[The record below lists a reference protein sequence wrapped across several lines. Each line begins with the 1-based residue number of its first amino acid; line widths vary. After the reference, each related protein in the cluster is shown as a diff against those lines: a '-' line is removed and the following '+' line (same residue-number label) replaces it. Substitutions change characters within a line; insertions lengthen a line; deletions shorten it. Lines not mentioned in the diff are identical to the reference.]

1 MDGNRI
7 PRTEC
12 SELNDPQ
19 PRSRPRLTLV
29 IPTRNERE
37 SVPLLL
43 SALEPAFDGLPVE
56 ILFVDDS
63 DDDTPETA
71 ARHAPACRLPVRML
85 HRAAGAR
92 EGGLAGAVLA
102 GARHARGEWALVMD
116 ADLQHPP
123 EAAAAL
129 ARTALGHGVDIVVGT
144 RYAGSGSTG
153 DGLDGPARRLV
164 SRGSTLLAKT
174 VFPRRLAGVSDP
186 MSGLFAFR
194 TAAIDPDR
202 LSPLGFKVL
211 LEVLVRNP
219 GARVAEVSY
228 RFAPRAAGTSKASL
242 REGLRFLR
250 HLARLRRP
258 ELRAGRRG
266 DTGRDSASDRPG
278 LGTTGRFL
286 AFGLVGLSGIAVNT
300 AALWFF
306 HTVAGLHELLGATLA
321 TQVSSLWNWALLET
335 LVYRG
340 DRGGGRRAALA
351 RGLAFLTLNNLLL
364 LGRLPLLQV
373 LVVAGVGLLTANVIS
388 LVVLFVARFLFSD
401 LLIYRGRRAEKSR
414 RDPVR
419 VLVAPGAGVPGS
431 PEPATATTPPE
442 APAAAI
448 AAPAA
453 PEATT
458 TATAAPEASPAH
470 PKRPRY
476 LTYRY
481 DIAGTV
487 TIGSQIRLPELEFF
501 RAQWVPPH
509 SCDITV
515 RVGDVGRRFPRHR
528 AVMTEIPGRGAPQ
541 PTTVQYEEQL
551 GRLGA
556 NFRVD
561 IGDPIDVLVSPL
573 LARSPHV
580 VYTNVLEALLRF
592 VLVARGRML
601 LHSACVELGGT
612 GVMLSALTD
621 TGKTSTVLRLLSEHD
636 GRFLSDDMTVVDAT
650 GNALCFPKPLTI
662 SAHTLHAVRS
672 DDLTPREWR
681 RLQRQS
687 RLHSKEGRSFAFT
700 LARHNLPIMGINA
713 VTQILVPPPK
723 YAVDRL
729 VDCRLSSAIKVTEL
743 FVIERGEPRLSELGH
758 DETVSRLLVNT
769 EDAYGFPPFRYFAP
783 AVTVDGLDH
792 ARLRSRERDVLS
804 GFLSGV
810 RTRVLASD
818 HFGWAD
824 EIPLLLA
831 ADRPSVNGHR
841 VHKAEGHAW
850 PHWEPET
857 PEGAAPQPVRSGAL
871 PLYRAVPTD
880 SGAPR
885 TNGPGGRTP

>member
-1 MDGNRI
+1 MDGNRTL
-7 PRTEC
+7 RTEC
-12 SELNDPQ
+12 SELNA
-19 PRSRPRLTLV
+19 PRPLVRPRLTLV

-43 SALEPAFDGLPVE
+43 RALEPAFDGLPVE

-63 DDDTPETA
+63 DDDTPATA
-71 ARHAPACRLPVRML
+71 ARHAPDCRLPVRMI
-85 HRAAGAR
+85 HRESGAR
-92 EGGLAGAVLA
+92 EGGLAGAVLS

-129 ARTALGHGVDIVVGT
+129 ARTALGHDVDIVVGT

-153 DGLDGPARRLV
+153 DGLDGPVRRLV
-164 SRGSTLLAKT
+164 SRGSTLLTKA
-174 VFPRRLAGVSDP
+174 VFPHRLAGVSDP

-194 TAAIDPDR
+194 TSAIDMDR

-211 LEVLVRNP
+211 LELLVRHP
-219 GARVAEVSY
+219 GARVAEVAY

-242 REGLRFLR
+242 REGMRFLR
-250 HLARLRRP
+250 HLLRLRRP
-258 ELRAGRRG
+258 DLAAARRTDQVRHAVPGRR
-266 DTGRDSASDRPG
+266 D
-278 LGTTGRFL
+278 LGATTRFL
-286 AFGLVGLSGIAVNT
+286 AFGLVGVSGIAVNT

-306 HTVAGLHELLGATLA
+306 HSVVGLQQLLGATLA
-321 TQVSSLWNWALLET
+321 TQVSSLWNFALLET

-340 DRGGGRRAALA
+340 GRGGDKRAVLV
-351 RGLAFLTLNNLLL
+351 RGIAFLALNNLLL
-364 LGRLPLLQV
+364 LGRLPLLEW
-373 LVVAGVGLLTANVIS
+373 LVDTGIGLLTANVIS
-388 LVVLFVARFLFSD
+388 LVALFVARFLFSD
-401 LLIYRGRRAEKSR
+401 LLIYRGRRDDGAR

-419 VLVAPGAGVPGS
+419 VLVAPGSVPPGS
-431 PEPATATTPPE
+431 TAPSPARAASAPADP
-442 APAAAI
+442 ADPAAA
-448 AAPAA
+448 PAH
-453 PEATT
+453 
-458 TATAAPEASPAH
+458 H

-501 RAQWVPPH
+501 RAQWVPPD

-528 AVMTEIPGRGAPQ
+528 SVMTEIPGRGGPQ

-551 GRLGA
+551 GRFGA

-561 IGDPIDVLVSPL
+561 IGDPVDVLVSPL

-672 DDLTPREWR
+672 DDLTPHEWR

-729 VDCRLSSAIKVTEL
+729 VSCRLSSAVKVTEL
-743 FVIERGEPRLSELGH
+743 FVIERGTPRLSDLGH
-758 DETVSRLLVNT
+758 DETVDRLLVNT

-783 AVTVDGLDH
+783 AITVDGLDH

-818 HFGWAD
+818 RFGWAD
-824 EIPLLLA
+824 EIPRLL
-831 ADRPSVNGHR
+831 DTGRPAVNGRPAHP
-841 VHKAEGHAW
+841 VDGHPW
-850 PHWEPET
+850 PHWMPEEPKGG
-857 PEGAAPQPVRSGAL
+857 PSLPVRPGALHPYGTALRAESGAS
-871 PLYRAVPTD
+871 REGDA
-880 SGAPR
+880 
-885 TNGPGGRTP
+885 GGRTP

>member
-1 MDGNRI
+1 MDGNRT

-12 SELNDPQ
+12 DELNDPR
-19 PRSRPRLTLV
+19 PLVRPRLTLV

-37 SVPLLL
+37 TVPLLL
-43 SALEPAFDGLPVE
+43 RALEPAFGDLPVE

-63 DDDTPETA
+63 DDDTPTTA
-71 ARHAPACRLPVRML
+71 ARHAPDHRLPVRMI
-85 HRAAGAR
+85 HREGGAR

-153 DGLDGPARRLV
+153 DGLDGPVRRLV
-164 SRGSTLLAKT
+164 SRGSTLLTKAA
-174 VFPRRLAGVSDP
+174 FPHRLAGVSDP

-194 TAAIDPDR
+194 TAAIDVDR

-211 LEVLVRNP
+211 LELLVRHP
-219 GARVAEVSY
+219 GARVAEVAY

-258 ELRAGRRG
+258 GPVAAHRPDEGRHPGTGRR
-266 DTGRDSASDRPG
+266 D
-278 LGTTGRFL
+278 LGATARFL
-286 AFGLVGLSGIAVNT
+286 AFGLIGLSGIAVNT

-306 HTVAGLHELLGATLA
+306 HSVVGLQHLLGAALA
-321 TQVSSLWNWALLET
+321 TQVSSLWNFALLET

-340 DRGGGRRAALA
+340 GRGGGKRAVLV
-351 RGLAFLTLNNLLL
+351 RGVAFLALNNLLL
-364 LGRLPLLQV
+364 LGRLPLLQW
-373 LVVAGVGLLTANVIS
+373 LVDSGIGLLTANVLS
-388 LVVLFVARFLFSD
+388 LVALFVARFLFSD
-401 LLIYRGRRAEKSR
+401 LLIYRARRDDGAR

-419 VLVAPGAGVPGS
+419 VLVAPGSVPPGTTAPS
-431 PEPATATTPPE
+431 PAATAS
-442 APAAAI
+442 APSGSAAA
-448 AAPAA
+448 P
-453 PEATT
+453 
-458 TATAAPEASPAH
+458 SHH

-476 LTYRY
+476 LSYRY

-487 TIGSQIRLPELEFF
+487 TIGSQIHLPELEFF
-501 RAQWVPPH
+501 RAQWVPPDA
-509 SCDITV
+509 CDITV

-528 AVMTEIPGRGAPQ
+528 AVMTEIPGRGGPQ

-601 LHSACVELGGT
+601 LHSATVELGGT

-672 DDLTPREWR
+672 DDLTPHEWR

-700 LARHNLPIMGINA
+700 LARHNLPIMGVNA

-729 VDCRLSSAIKVTEL
+729 VSCRLSSAVQVTEL
-743 FVIERGEPRLSELGH
+743 FVIERGTPRLSDLGH
-758 DETVSRLLVNT
+758 DETVDRLLANT

-783 AVTVDGLDH
+783 AITVDGLDH

-818 HFGWAD
+818 RFGWAD
-824 EIPLLLA
+824 EIPRLLA
-831 ADRPSVNGHR
+831 ADRPATNGRPTHL
-841 VHKAEGHAW
+841 VDGHPW
-850 PHWEPET
+850 PHWVPEDV
-857 PEGAAPQPVRSGAL
+857 PPLPVRSGAL
-871 PLYRAVPTD
+871 PSHPALRTD
-880 SGAPR
+880 SGASREGDPD
-885 TNGPGGRTP
+885 GRTP

>member
-12 SELNDPQ
+12 SELNGPHTLV
-19 PRSRPRLTLV
+19 RPRLTLV
-29 IPTRNERE
+29 VPTRNERE

-43 SALEPAFDGLPVE
+43 RALEPAFDGLPAE

-71 ARHAPACRLPVRML
+71 ARHARDCRMPVRML
-85 HRAAGAR
+85 HREKDAR

-153 DGLDGPARRLV
+153 DGLDGPIRRLV
-164 SRGSTLLAKT
+164 SRGSTLVTKA
-174 VFPRRLAGVSDP
+174 VFPHRLAGVSDP

-194 TAAIDPDR
+194 TAAIDLDR

-211 LEVLVRNP
+211 LELLVRHP

-258 ELRAGRRG
+258 GA
-266 DTGRDSASDRPG
+266 TGRTESGRHAGPGRPG
-278 LGTTGRFL
+278 MSATARFL
-286 AFGLVGLSGIAVNT
+286 AFGLIGVSGIAVNT

-306 HTVAGLHELLGATLA
+306 HTVAGVQHLVSATLA
-321 TQVSSLWNWALLET
+321 TQVSSLWNFALLET
-335 LVYRG
+335 LVYHG
-340 DRGGGRRAALA
+340 GRGGGRRAVLM
-351 RGLAFLTLNNLLL
+351 RGLAFLALNNLLL
-364 LGRLPLLQV
+364 LGRLPFLEWLLHT
-373 LVVAGVGLLTANVIS
+373 GMGLLTANVVS
-388 LVVLFVARFLFSD
+388 LVALFVARFLFSD
-401 LLIYRGRRAEKSR
+401 LVIYRGPRDHGAR

-419 VLVAPGAGVPGS
+419 VLVAPGSVPPGTPKPAATAQATAQAAS
-431 PEPATATTPPE
+431 QATAPAPEPKSSAG
-442 APAAAI
+442 
-448 AAPAA
+448 
-453 PEATT
+453 
-458 TATAAPEASPAH
+458 H

-501 RAQWVPPH
+501 RAQWVPPD

-561 IGDPIDVLVSPL
+561 IGDPIAVLVSPF

-621 TGKTSTVLRLLSEHD
+621 TGKTSTVLRLLSEHE
-636 GRFLSDDMTVVDAT
+636 GRFLSDDMTVVDAH

-672 DDLTPREWR
+672 DDLTPHEWH

-700 LARHNLPIMGINA
+700 LARHNLPIMSVNA

-729 VDCRLSSAIKVTEL
+729 VSCRLSSAVKVTEL
-743 FVIERGEPRLSELGH
+743 FVIERGAPRLSDLGH
-758 DETVSRLLVNT
+758 EDTVSRLLVNT

-783 AVTVDGLDH
+783 AITVAGLDH
-792 ARLRSRERDVLS
+792 AQLRSREREVLT

-810 RTRVLASD
+810 RSRVLASD
-818 HFGWAD
+818 RFGWAD
-824 EIPLLLA
+824 EIPRLLA
-831 ADRPSVNGHR
+831 ADRPPTNGR
-841 VHKAEGHAW
+841 PVPAADGHPW
-850 PHWEPET
+850 PHWEPEA
-857 PEGAAPQPVRSGAL
+857 PEGAPPLPMRSGAL
-871 PLYRAVPTD
+871 PPYTTLRSD
-880 SGAPR
+880 SGASR
-885 TNGPGGRTP
+885 ENDAGGKTP

>member
-7 PRTEC
+7 SRTEC
-12 SELNDPQ
+12 SELNDPR
-19 PRSRPRLTLV
+19 PLVRPRLTLV

-43 SALEPAFDGLPVE
+43 RALEPAFDGLPVE

-63 DDDTPETA
+63 DDDTPATA
-71 ARHAPACRLPVRML
+71 ARHAPDCRLPVRML
-85 HRAAGAR
+85 HRAEGAR
-92 EGGLAGAVLA
+92 EGGLAGAVLS

-123 EAAAAL
+123 QAAAAL
-129 ARTALGHGVDIVVGT
+129 ARTALGHGVDIVIGT

-153 DGLDGPARRLV
+153 DGLDGPTRRLV
-164 SRGSTLLAKT
+164 SYGSTLLTKA
-174 VFPRRLAGVSDP
+174 VFPCRLAGVSDP

-194 TAAIDPDR
+194 TAAIDLDR

-211 LEVLVRNP
+211 LELLVRHP
-219 GARVAEVSY
+219 GARVAEVAY

-242 REGLRFLR
+242 REGVRFLR

-258 ELRAGRRG
+258 DPGGARRG
-266 DTGRDSASDRPG
+266 DPGRHAVPGRPG
-278 LGTTGRFL
+278 LGATARFL
-286 AFGLVGLSGIAVNT
+286 AFGLIGLSGIVVNT

-306 HTVAGLHELLGATLA
+306 HSVAGIQHLLSATLA
-321 TQVSSLWNWALLET
+321 TQVSSLWNFALLET

-340 DRGGGRRAALA
+340 GRGGDRRAVLV
-351 RGLAFLTLNNLLL
+351 RGIAFLALNNLLL
-364 LGRLPLLQV
+364 LGRLPLLEV
-373 LVVAGVGLLTANVIS
+373 FVRSGIGLLTANVLS

-401 LLIYRGRRAEKSR
+401 LIIYRGPRDAAAR

-419 VLVAPGAGVPGS
+419 VLVAPGATAPGS
-431 PEPATATTPPE
+431 AAVSPATAPSPSTTGPTTGPAT
-442 APAAAI
+442 APATSS
-448 AAPAA
+448 PA
-453 PEATT
+453 
-458 TATAAPEASPAH
+458 PAH

-501 RAQWVPPH
+501 RAQWVPPEA
-509 SCDITV
+509 CDITV

-528 AVMTEIPGRGAPQ
+528 AVMTEIPGHGASR

-551 GRLGA
+551 GRFGA

-561 IGDPIDVLVSPL
+561 IGDPIAVVVSPL

-592 VLVARGRML
+592 VLVARDRML

-636 GRFLSDDMTVVDAT
+636 GRFLSDDMTVIDAA

-672 DDLTPREWR
+672 DDLTPHEWH

-729 VDCRLSSAIKVTEL
+729 VSCRLSSAVKVTEL
-743 FVIERGEPRLSELGH
+743 FVIERGTPRLSDLGH
-758 DETVSRLLVNT
+758 AETVSRLLLNT

-783 AVTVDGLDH
+783 AITVDGLDH
-792 ARLRSRERDVLS
+792 AQLRSRERDVLA

-818 HFGWAD
+818 RFGWAD
-824 EIPLLLA
+824 EIPRLLD
-831 ADRPSVNGHR
+831 ADRPAINGHAAP
-841 VHKAEGHAW
+841 VADGHPW
-850 PHWEPET
+850 PHWMPEA
-857 PEGAAPQPVRSGAL
+857 PEGDRPVPLRSGGL
-871 PLYRAVPTD
+871 PPYTAARTD
-880 SGAPR
+880 SGAFR
-885 TNGPGGRTP
+885 ENNPGGSTP

>member
-7 PRTEC
+7 PRTAC

-19 PRSRPRLTLV
+19 PHVRPRLTLV
-29 IPTRNERE
+29 VPTRNERE

-43 SALEPAFDGLPVE
+43 LALEPAFDGLPVE

-71 ARHAPACRLPVRML
+71 ARHAPDCRIPVRFL
-85 HRAAGAR
+85 HREKGAR

-144 RYAGSGSTG
+144 RYTGSGSPG
-153 DGLDGPARRLV
+153 DGLDGPIRRLV
-164 SRGSTLLAKT
+164 SRGSTLLAKGI
-174 VFPRRLAGVSDP
+174 FPHRLAGVSDP

-194 TAAIDPDR
+194 TAAIDLDR

-211 LEVLVRNP
+211 LELLVRHP
-219 GARVAEVSY
+219 GARVAEVAY
-228 RFAPRAAGTSKASL
+228 RFAPRAVGTSKASL

-258 ELRAGRRG
+258 VAG
-266 DTGRDSASDRPG
+266 DTHDDAGTGRTG
-278 LGTTGRFL
+278 LGPTARFL
-286 AFGLVGLSGIAVNT
+286 AFGLIGVSGIAVNT

-306 HTVAGLHELLGATLA
+306 HSVVGIQQLVGATLA
-321 TQVSSLWNWALLET
+321 TQVSSLWNFALIET

-340 DRGGGRRAALA
+340 GRSGGRRAVLV
-351 RGLAFLTLNNLLL
+351 RGLAFLALNNLLL
-364 LGRLPLLQV
+364 LGRLPMLEW
-373 LVVAGVGLLTANVIS
+373 LVDSGIGLLTANVLT
-388 LVVLFVARFLFSD
+388 LVTVFVARFLFSD
-401 LLIYRGRRAEKSR
+401 LVIYRGRRADGAR

-419 VLVAPGAGVPGS
+419 VLVAPESTAPGATTRGATVPDATAPDATVPG
-431 PEPATATTPPE
+431 TP
-442 APAAAI
+442 
-448 AAPAA
+448 A
-453 PEATT
+453 PE
-458 TATAAPEASPAH
+458 SPAPTFSGHH

-501 RAQWVPPH
+501 RAQWVPPDA
-509 SCDITV
+509 CDITV
-515 RVGDVGRRFPRHR
+515 RVGDVGRRLPRYR
-528 AVMTEIPGRGAPQ
+528 AVMTEIPGLGEPQ

-551 GRLGA
+551 GRFGA

-592 VLVARGRML
+592 VLVSRDRML
-601 LHSACVELGGT
+601 LHSACVEMGGT

-636 GRFLSDDMTVVDAT
+636 GRFLSDDMTVVDAA

-672 DDLTPREWR
+672 DDLTPHEWR

-729 VDCRLSSAIKVTEL
+729 VSCRLSSAVKVTEL
-743 FVIERGEPRLSELGH
+743 FVIERGTPNLSDLSH
-758 DETVSRLLVNT
+758 AETVIRLLANT

-783 AVTVDGLDH
+783 AITVDGLDH

-810 RTRVLASD
+810 RSRVLASD

-824 EIPLLLA
+824 DIPRLLA
-831 ADRPSVNGHR
+831 ADRPAINGHA
-841 VHKAEGHAW
+841 VPGTDGHTW
-850 PHWEPET
+850 PHWPPET
-857 PEGAAPQPVRSGAL
+857 PESAPLPPLGSGAL
-871 PLYRAVPTD
+871 PQYTSRTD

-885 TNGPGGRTP
+885 EHDPGGGIS

>member
-1 MDGNRI
+1 MDGNRTL
-7 PRTEC
+7 RTEC
-12 SELNDPQ
+12 SELNA
-19 PRSRPRLTLV
+19 PRPLVRPRLTLV

-43 SALEPAFDGLPVE
+43 RALEPAFGGLPVE

-63 DDDTPETA
+63 DDDTPATA
-71 ARHAPACRLPVRML
+71 ARHAPDCRLPVRMI
-85 HRAAGAR
+85 HREGGAR

-102 GARHARGEWALVMD
+102 GARRARGEWALVMD

-153 DGLDGPARRLV
+153 DGLDGPVRRLV
-164 SRGSTLLAKT
+164 SRGSTLLTKA

-194 TAAIDPDR
+194 TAAIDMDR

-211 LEVLVRNP
+211 LELLVRHP

-258 ELRAGRRG
+258 TLAAPRAGEGRHSV
-266 DTGRDSASDRPG
+266 TGRRD
-278 LGTTGRFL
+278 LGTTARFL

-306 HTVAGLHELLGATLA
+306 HTVAGLQHLLGATLA
-321 TQVSSLWNWALLET
+321 TQVSSLWNFALLET

-340 DRGGGRRAALA
+340 GRSGDKRAVLVRGI
-351 RGLAFLTLNNLLL
+351 AFLALNNLLL
-364 LGRLPLLQV
+364 LGRLPLLEWFV
-373 LVVAGVGLLTANVIS
+373 DSGIGLLTANVLS
-388 LVVLFVARFLFSD
+388 LVALFLARFLFSD
-401 LLIYRGRRAEKSR
+401 LLIYRRRRDAGAR

-419 VLVAPGAGVPGS
+419 VLVAPGSVPPGS
-431 PEPATATTPPE
+431 PAPSPAATAPDTPATEPA
-442 APAAAI
+442 
-448 AAPAA
+448 
-453 PEATT
+453 
-458 TATAAPEASPAH
+458 ASTSH

-501 RAQWVPPH
+501 RAQWVPPD

-528 AVMTEIPGRGAPQ
+528 AVMTEIPGRGGPQ

-601 LHSACVELGGT
+601 LHSATVELGGT

-621 TGKTSTVLRLLSEHD
+621 TGKTSTILRLLSEHD

-672 DDLTPREWR
+672 DDLTPHEWR

-700 LARHNLPIMGINA
+700 LARHNLPIMCVNA

-729 VDCRLSSAIKVTEL
+729 VSCRLSSAVKVTEL
-743 FVIERGEPRLSELGH
+743 FVIERGTPRLSDLGH
-758 DETVSRLLVNT
+758 DETVDRLLVNT

-783 AVTVDGLDH
+783 AITVDGLDH

-818 HFGWAD
+818 RFGWAD
-824 EIPLLLA
+824 EIPRLLD
-831 ADRPSVNGHR
+831 ADRPAAGGRSAPQVDGHP
-841 VHKAEGHAW
+841 W
-850 PHWEPET
+850 PHWM
-857 PEGAAPQPVRSGAL
+857 PEGESPLPLPSGAL
-871 PLYRAVPTD
+871 PPHPALRTD
-880 SGAPR
+880 SGAAHER
-885 TNGPGGRTP
+885 GPGGRTP

>member
-7 PRTEC
+7 TRTEC

-63 DDDTPETA
+63 DDDTPATA

-85 HRAAGAR
+85 HRESGAR

-102 GARHARGEWALVMD
+102 GARHARGAWALVMD

-123 EAAAAL
+123 QAAAAL

-153 DGLDGPARRLV
+153 DGLDGPTRRLV
-164 SRGSTLLAKT
+164 SRGSTVLAKT
-174 VFPRRLAGVSDP
+174 VFPHRLAGVSDP

-194 TAAIDPDR
+194 TAAIDLDR

-211 LEVLVRNP
+211 LELLVRHP

-258 ELRAGRRG
+258 EPGGSRGGGRQ
-266 DTGRDSASDRPG
+266 AAPDRPG
-278 LGTTGRFL
+278 LGTTARFF

-306 HTVAGLHELLGATLA
+306 HTVVGLHQLLGATLA

-340 DRGGGRRAALA
+340 GQGGGRRAALV
-351 RGLAFLTLNNLLL
+351 RGIAFLALNNLLL
-364 LGRLPLLQV
+364 LGRLPLLQALV
-373 LVVAGVGLLTANVIS
+373 LAGVGLLTANVIS
-388 LVVLFVARFLFSD
+388 LVVLFVVRFLFSD
-401 LLIYRGRRAEKSR
+401 LLIYRGRRDDGAR

-419 VLVAPGAGVPGS
+419 VLVAPGATLPGA
-431 PEPATATTPPE
+431 PEPS
-442 APAAAI
+442 
-448 AAPAA
+448 
-453 PEATT
+453 ATT
-458 TATAAPEASPAH
+458 TAPEAPEAAPAH

-501 RAQWVPPH
+501 RAQWVPPD

-561 IGDPIDVLVSPL
+561 IGTPIDVVVSPL

-592 VLVARGRML
+592 VLVSRGRML

-636 GRFLSDDMTVVDAT
+636 GRFLSDDMTVVDAG

-672 DDLTPREWR
+672 DDLTPREWH

-713 VTQILVPPPK
+713 VTQIVVPPPK

-729 VDCRLSSAIKVTEL
+729 VDCRLSSAVKVTEL

-758 DETVSRLLVNT
+758 EETVSRLLVNT

-783 AVTVDGLDH
+783 AIIVDGLDH

-818 HFGWAD
+818 RFGWAD
-824 EIPLLLA
+824 EIPRLLA
-831 ADRPSVNGHR
+831 VDRPSVNGRR
-841 VHKAEGHAW
+841 VPGAEESPW

-857 PEGAAPQPVRSGAL
+857 PGGAAPQPVRSGL
-871 PLYRAVPTD
+871 GPLSTAVPTD
-880 SGAPR
+880 PRSSR
-885 TNGPGGRTP
+885 TNDPGGRTP

>member
-7 PRTEC
+7 PRTAC

-29 IPTRNERE
+29 IPTRDERE

-43 SALEPAFDGLPVE
+43 NALEPAFDELPVE

-63 DDDTPETA
+63 DDDTPATA
-71 ARHAPACRLPVRML
+71 ARHAPACRLPVRMI
-85 HRAAGAR
+85 HRESGAR

-123 EAAAAL
+123 QAAAAL

-164 SRGSTLLAKT
+164 SRGSTVLAKV
-174 VFPRRLAGVSDP
+174 VFPHRLAGVSDP

-211 LEVLVRNP
+211 LELLVRHP
-219 GARVAEVSY
+219 GARVAEVAY
-228 RFAPRAAGTSKASL
+228 QFAPRAAGTSKASL

-258 ELRAGRRG
+258 EPGRGRRG
-266 DTGRDSASDRPG
+266 DTGRDAAPGRPG
-278 LGTTGRFL
+278 LGTTARFL

-340 DRGGGRRAALA
+340 GGDGGRRAALV
-351 RGLAFLTLNNLLL
+351 RGIAFLALNNLLL
-364 LGRLPLLQV
+364 LGRLPLLQALV
-373 LVVAGVGLLTANVIS
+373 LAGVGLLTANVLS

-401 LLIYRGRRAEKSR
+401 LLIYRGRRDDGAR

-419 VLVAPGAGVPGS
+419 VLVAPGAAVPGS
-431 PEPATATTPPE
+431 PEIGTATPPP
-442 APAAAI
+442 AP
-448 AAPAA
+448 A
-453 PEATT
+453 PEAG
-458 TATAAPEASPAH
+458 PAH

-501 RAQWVPPH
+501 RAQWVPPD

-561 IGDPIDVLVSPL
+561 IGHPIDVLVSPL

-621 TGKTSTVLRLLSEHD
+621 TGKTSTVLRLLSEHE

-672 DDLTPREWR
+672 DDLTPREWH

-729 VDCRLSSAIKVTEL
+729 VDCRLSSAVKVTEL
-743 FVIERGEPRLSELGH
+743 FVIERGEPRLSDLGH

-783 AVTVDGLDH
+783 AITVDGLDH

-818 HFGWAD
+818 RFGWAD
-824 EIPLLLA
+824 EIPRLLA
-831 ADRPSVNGHR
+831 PDRPAINGR
-841 VHKAEGHAW
+841 PARRAYGHPW

-857 PEGAAPQPVRSGAL
+857 AETEAPQPVRSPVL
-871 PLYRAVPTD
+871 PLSGAVPAD
-880 SGAPR
+880 SRSSR
-885 TNGPGGRTP
+885 TTEAGGRTP

>member
-1 MDGNRI
+1 MDGNPT

-12 SELNDPQ
+12 SELNDPR
-19 PRSRPRLTLV
+19 PRVRPRLTLV
-29 IPTRNERE
+29 VPTRNERE

-43 SALEPAFDGLPVE
+43 RALEPAFDGLPAE

-71 ARHAPACRLPVRML
+71 ALHAPGCRLPVRML
-85 HRAAGAR
+85 HREKGAR

-164 SRGSTLLAKT
+164 SLGSTVLAKA

-194 TAAIDPDR
+194 IAATDLDR

-211 LEVLVRNP
+211 LEVLVRHP

-250 HLARLRRP
+250 HLARLRGP
-258 ELRAGRRG
+258 APGAGHDG
-266 DTGRDSASDRPG
+266 GTGRHAAPDRPG
-278 LGTTGRFL
+278 LGTTARFL

-306 HTVAGLHELLGATLA
+306 HSAVGLHQLLGATLA

-340 DRGGGRRAALA
+340 GGQGGRRAALG
-351 RGLAFLTLNNLLL
+351 RGIAFLALNNLLL
-364 LGRLPLLQV
+364 LGRLPLLELFV
-373 LVVAGVGLLTANVIS
+373 LAGVGLLTANVLS
-388 LVVLFVARFLFSD
+388 LVVLFVVRFLFSD
-401 LLIYRGRRAEKSR
+401 LLIYRRRHEASAR

-419 VLVAPGAGVPGS
+419 VLVAPGTEVPGS
-431 PEPATATTPPE
+431 APPSPAATTPS
-442 APAAAI
+442 
-448 AAPAA
+448 
-453 PEATT
+453 T
-458 TATAAPEASPAH
+458 AH

-501 RAQWVPPH
+501 RAQWVPPDV
-509 SCDITV
+509 CDITV
-515 RVGDVGRRFPRHR
+515 RVGDVGRRLPRHR

-592 VLVARGRML
+592 VLVSRDRML

-636 GRFLSDDMTVVDAT
+636 GRFLSDDMTVVDAD

-672 DDLTPREWR
+672 DDLTPHEWH

-729 VDCRLSSAIKVTEL
+729 VDCRLSSAVKVTEL
-743 FVIERGEPRLSELGH
+743 FVIERGEPRLSDLGH

-783 AVTVDGLDH
+783 AITVDGLDH
-792 ARLRSRERDVLS
+792 ARLRGRERDILS

-818 HFGWAD
+818 RFGWAD
-824 EIPLLLA
+824 EIPRLLA
-831 ADRPSVNGHR
+831 ADRPAVNGHPVPR
-841 VHKAEGHAW
+841 VDGHPW
-850 PHWEPET
+850 PHWVPET
-857 PEGAAPQPVRSGAL
+857 AKGAPPLPVSSGIL
-871 PLYRAVPTD
+871 PLHHAVPAD
-880 SGAPR
+880 SGASRPED
-885 TNGPGGRTP
+885 PGGRTP

>member
-1 MDGNRI
+1 MDGNHI
-7 PRTEC
+7 SRTEC
-12 SELNDPQ
+12 SELNDPH
-19 PRSRPRLTLV
+19 PPVRPRLTLV

-43 SALEPAFDGLPVE
+43 RALEPAFDGLPVE

-71 ARHAPACRLPVRML
+71 ARHAPGCPLPVRMV
-85 HRAAGAR
+85 HREKGAR

-123 EAAAAL
+123 QAAAAL

-153 DGLDGPARRLV
+153 GGLDGPARRLV
-164 SRGSTLLAKT
+164 SLGSTLLAKA

-194 TAAIDPDR
+194 IAAIDLDR

-211 LEVLVRNP
+211 LEVLVRHP

-258 ELRAGRRG
+258 DPGGAGRHA
-266 DTGRDSASDRPG
+266 ASDHPG
-278 LGTTGRFL
+278 LGPTARFL

-306 HTVAGLHELLGATLA
+306 HSVVGLHQLLGATLA

-340 DRGGGRRAALA
+340 GRGGGRRAALA
-351 RGLAFLTLNNLLL
+351 RGLAFLALNNLLL

-373 LVVAGVGLLTANVIS
+373 LVLAGIGLLTANVLS
-388 LVVLFVARFLFSD
+388 LVVLFVVRFLFSD
-401 LLIYRGRRAEKSR
+401 LLIYRGRRAEGTR

-419 VLVAPGAGVPGS
+419 VLVAPGSAVPGTTAPS
-431 PEPATATTPPE
+431 PGTTPAPAPAPAPAAAGTATTPTASP
-442 APAAAI
+442 AP
-448 AAPAA
+448 PA
-453 PEATT
+453 T
-458 TATAAPEASPAH
+458 SPAH

-501 RAQWVPPH
+501 RAQWVPPDA
-509 SCDITV
+509 CDITV

-528 AVMTEIPGRGAPQ
+528 AVMTEIPDRGAPQ

-551 GRLGA
+551 GRFGA

-561 IGDPIDVLVSPL
+561 IGDPIAVLVSPL

-601 LHSACVELGGT
+601 LHSATVELGGT

-636 GRFLSDDMTVVDAT
+636 GRFLSDDMTVVDAH

-672 DDLTPREWR
+672 DDLTPHEWR

-729 VDCRLSSAIKVTEL
+729 VSCRLSSAIKVTEL
-743 FVIERGEPRLSELGH
+743 FVIERGAPRLSDLGH
-758 DETVSRLLVNT
+758 EETVSRLLVNT

-783 AVTVDGLDH
+783 AITVDGLDH
-792 ARLRSRERDVLS
+792 AQLRSRERDVLA

-810 RTRVLASD
+810 RTRALASD

-824 EIPLLLA
+824 EIPRLLD
-831 ADRPSVNGHR
+831 ADRPTTNGR
-841 VHKAEGHAW
+841 PVPPADGHPW
-850 PHWEPET
+850 PHWEPEA
-857 PEGAAPQPVRSGAL
+857 PEGEPSLSVSSMAL
-871 PLYRAVPTD
+871 PLHTAVPADPGD
-880 SGAPR
+880 SR
-885 TNGPGGRTP
+885 TNDPGGRTP

>member
-1 MDGNRI
+1 MDGNLI
-7 PRTEC
+7 LRTEC
-12 SELNDPQ
+12 AELNDPS
-19 PRSRPRLTLV
+19 PPVRPRLTLV

-43 SALEPAFDGLPVE
+43 RALEPAFGDLPVE
-56 ILFVDDS
+56 VLFVDDS
-63 DDDTPETA
+63 DDDTPATA
-71 ARHAPACRLPVRML
+71 ARHAPDCRLPVRMI
-85 HRAAGAR
+85 HREGGAR

-102 GARHARGEWALVMD
+102 GARHVRGEWALVMD

-123 EAAAAL
+123 EAAAAI

-153 DGLDGPARRLV
+153 DGLDGPVRRLV
-164 SRGSTLLAKT
+164 SRGSTLLTKA
-174 VFPRRLAGVSDP
+174 VFPHRLAGVSDP

-194 TAAIDPDR
+194 TAAIDMDR

-211 LEVLVRNP
+211 LELLVRHP

-258 ELRAGRRG
+258 APAAHRADEGRHAVTGRRE
-266 DTGRDSASDRPG
+266 
-278 LGTTGRFL
+278 LGTTARFL

-306 HTVAGLHELLGATLA
+306 HTVVGLQQLLGATLA

-340 DRGGGRRAALA
+340 DREGGRRGAIV
-351 RGLAFLTLNNLLL
+351 RGIAFLALNNLLL
-364 LGRLPLLQV
+364 LGRLPLLQW
-373 LVVAGVGLLTANVIS
+373 LVDSGIGLLTANVLS

-401 LLIYRGRRAEKSR
+401 LFIYRGRRDDGAR

-419 VLVAPGAGVPGS
+419 VLVAPGSVPPGTTEPS
-431 PEPATATTPPE
+431 PSTTASPASPATTASP
-442 APAAAI
+442 ASGPAAA
-448 AAPAA
+448 P
-453 PEATT
+453 
-458 TATAAPEASPAH
+458 SHH

-487 TIGSQIRLPELEFF
+487 TIGSQIHLPELEFF
-501 RAQWVPPH
+501 RAQWVPPD

-528 AVMTEIPGRGAPQ
+528 AVMTEIPGRGGPQ

-601 LHSACVELGGT
+601 LHSATVELGGT

-672 DDLTPREWR
+672 DDLTPHEWR

-729 VDCRLSSAIKVTEL
+729 VSCRLSSAVKVTEL
-743 FVIERGEPRLSELGH
+743 FVIERGTPRLSDLGH
-758 DETVSRLLVNT
+758 DETVDRLLANT

-783 AVTVDGLDH
+783 AITVAGLDH

-818 HFGWAD
+818 RFGWAD
-824 EIPLLLA
+824 EIPRLLD
-831 ADRPSVNGHR
+831 ADRPAINGR
-841 VHKAEGHAW
+841 PAPLSDGSPW
-850 PHWEPET
+850 PHWMPET
-857 PEGAAPQPVRSGAL
+857 PESAPSLPVRSGAL
-871 PLYRAVPTD
+871 PPRPVLRTD
-880 SGAPR
+880 SGASR
-885 TNGPGGRTP
+885 ESDPGGRTP

>member
-1 MDGNRI
+1 MDGTRI
-7 PRTEC
+7 PRPEC
-12 SELNDPQ
+12 AELNDPR
-19 PRSRPRLTLV
+19 PLVRPRLTLV
-29 IPTRNERE
+29 VPTRNERE

-43 SALEPAFDGLPVE
+43 RALEPAFGELPVE

-63 DDDTPETA
+63 DDDTPATA
-71 ARHAPACRLPVRML
+71 ARHAPDCRLPVRMI
-85 HRAAGAR
+85 HREGGAR

-102 GARHARGEWALVMD
+102 GARQARGEWALVMD

-129 ARTALGHGVDIVVGT
+129 ARTALGHDVDIVVGT

-153 DGLDGPARRLV
+153 DGLDGPVRRFV
-164 SRGSTLLAKT
+164 SRGSTLLTKAT
-174 VFPRRLAGVSDP
+174 FPHRLAGVSDP

-194 TAAIDPDR
+194 TAAIDMDR

-211 LEVLVRNP
+211 LELLVRHP
-219 GARVAEVSY
+219 GARVAEVAY

-258 ELRAGRRG
+258 APAAHRADGGPHSSTGRR
-266 DTGRDSASDRPG
+266 D
-278 LGTTGRFL
+278 LGTTARFL

-306 HTVAGLHELLGATLA
+306 HSVVGLQHLLGATLA
-321 TQVSSLWNWALLET
+321 TQVSSLWNFALLET

-340 DRGGGRRAALA
+340 GRGGDKRAVLV
-351 RGLAFLTLNNLLL
+351 RGIAFLALNNLLL
-364 LGRLPLLQV
+364 LGRLPLLQW
-373 LVVAGVGLLTANVIS
+373 LVDSGIGLLTANVLS
-388 LVVLFVARFLFSD
+388 LVALFVARFLFSD
-401 LLIYRGRRAEKSR
+401 LLIYRGRRDDGAR

-419 VLVAPGAGVPGS
+419 VLVAPGSVPPGTTAPAPAGS
-431 PEPATATTPPE
+431 TASSPATASAP
-442 APAAAI
+442 AGPAAA
-448 AAPAA
+448 PGR
-453 PEATT
+453 
-458 TATAAPEASPAH
+458 H

-501 RAQWVPPH
+501 RAQWVPPDA
-509 SCDITV
+509 CDITV
-515 RVGDVGRRFPRHR
+515 RVGDVGRRLPRHR
-528 AVMTEIPGRGAPQ
+528 AVMTEIPGRGGRQ

-601 LHSACVELGGT
+601 LHSATVELGGT

-621 TGKTSTVLRLLSEHD
+621 TGKTSTVLRLLSEHG

-672 DDLTPREWR
+672 DDLTPHEWR

-700 LARHNLPIMGINA
+700 LARHNLPIMGVNA

-729 VDCRLSSAIKVTEL
+729 VACRLSSAVKVTEL
-743 FVIERGEPRLSELGH
+743 FVIERGAPRLSELGH
-758 DETVSRLLVNT
+758 DETVERLLVNT

-783 AVTVDGLDH
+783 AITVDGLDH

-818 HFGWAD
+818 RFGWAD
-824 EIPLLLA
+824 EIPRLLD
-831 ADRPSVNGHR
+831 ADRPVVNGR
-841 VHKAEGHAW
+841 PAPLVDGHPW
-850 PHWEPET
+850 PHWMPEA
-857 PEGAAPQPVRSGAL
+857 PEGEPPLPVRSGAL
-871 PLYRAVPTD
+871 PPHPALRTD
-880 SGAPR
+880 SG
-885 TNGPGGRTP
+885 TSHESESGGRTP